1 MEDEQNTLTQRE
13 RPPLVRQGTSMRKM
27 WHSCCCAGGTEKQL
41 LVYSGQLVFAF
52 TILAFS
58 FFQLHEANGS
68 CERSSPYIGLIS
80 FLMGKLLAT
89 VVDSNT
95 QAQ

>member
-1 MEDEQNTLTQRE
+1 MDDEQNTLTQRE
-13 RPPLVRQGTSMRKM
+13 PPSLVTQRTPRRQ
-27 WHSCCCAGGTEKQL
+27 WHSCCFAGGTDKQMVL
-41 LVYSGQLVFAF
+41 YFGQLGISTA
-52 TILAFS
+52 ILAFS
-58 FFQLHEANGS
+58 FLQLIRAEGN
-68 CERSSPYIGLIS
+68 CDRSSPYIGLIS